1 MAQTLYYNIS
11 VPSMPPRPRS
21 AKTAFPSSRH
31 DHANCVAKALKTA
44 ELVCARRGAQFTG
57 LRRQVLG
64 IVWNS
69 HNPVGAYEI
78 LAALTAG
85 GRRPAPP
92 TVYRALEFLQAHGL
106 VHRIE
111 SRNAYIGC
119 PHPEAAHHN
128 GQFLICK
135 DCGRIAEISDRGLSN
150 AISRL
155 AKNSGFVLE
164 EPMVELAGLCPACK
178 GKDAHAT

>member
-1 MAQTLYYNIS
+1 M
-11 VPSMPPRPRS
+11 PSRPQP
-21 AKTAFPSSRH
+21 AKAAFPSSRH
-31 DHANCVAKALKTA
+31 DHARCVAKAMETA
-44 ELVCARRGAQFTG
+44 ELVCAKRGAQFTG
-57 LRRQVLG
+57 LRREVLS

-69 HNPVGAYEI
+69 HSPVGAYEI
-78 LAALTAG
+78 LAALAKG

-111 SRNAYIGC
+111 CKNAYIGC
-119 PHPEAAHHN
+119 THPEAAHHN

-135 DCGRIAEISDRGLSN
+135 DCGRIAEISDKGLSN

-155 AKNSGFVLE
+155 ARNSGFALE
-164 EPMVELAGLCPACK
+164 EPMVELAGLCPSCK
-178 GKDAHAT
+178 GRQAHAP